1 MMVQRFFAAGFC
13 QAGIWVRASLGLVVV
28 AGLCTP
34 PPAPAQGGW
43 FSRHQKAAAPESKAL
58 AKSAVNPSQPPAF
71 AIPVEPLGFF
81 APGAIYQG
89 ERESLVSLDFL
100 DENRL
105 LFTFHAPGLIRR
117 AGDPTINGDERQ
129 IRAIVL
135 SLPNGT
141 ITAEALWT
149 LHDRTRYLW
158 MLNDGHFLLRD
169 QGDLQLGDASLE
181 LKPSFHF
188 PGPLLWLEMD
198 PTQQMMVTDSRE
210 PADSKAHSGDVL
222 SPATASA
229 TVTSDAP
236 PTTGEPDIV
245 LRILRR
251 VSGRVMLVSHVRT
264 TVHLPINSDG
274 YVESLRSTKGHE
286 WILNLNY
293 FTGGRRIIGKLDSTC
308 TPALEFISNGEVLA
322 TNCNPD
328 GSRWMVAMTTDGRR
342 LWNAASPPTQIWP
355 RLVMAPSGLRL
366 ARETLTVTHR
376 VDAFSPLSF
385 DDVKGQL
392 IEVYDAASGTLALSA
407 PASPVLD
414 GGGNIAISPTGN
426 RVAVL
431 NAGAIQVFELPAPAP
446 MPSSDG
452 KPAVR

>member
-1 MMVQRFFAAGFC
+1 MMVQRCFAAGYC
-13 QAGIWVRASLGLVVV
+13 HAGFWVRASLGLVVL

-34 PPAPAQGGW
+34 SPATAKGGW
-43 FSRHQKAAAPESKAL
+43 FSHRQKKPTPETQPIS
-58 AKSAVNPSQPPAF
+58 KSAVNPSQPPAF

-105 LFTFHAPGLIRR
+105 LFTFRAPGLIRR
-117 AGDPTINGDERQ
+117 AGDPTVNGDERQ

-135 SLPNGT
+135 SLPSGT
-141 ITAEALWT
+141 VSAEALWT

-169 QGDLQLGDASLE
+169 RGDLKVGDASLE
-181 LKPSFHF
+181 LKPSFRF
-188 PGPLLWLEMD
+188 PGPVLWLEMD

-210 PADSKAHSGDVL
+210 PADSPARSGDVM
-222 SPATASA
+222 SPSTASA

-236 PTTGEPDIV
+236 RTSGEADIV

-251 VSGRVMLVSHVRT
+251 VSGKVMLVSHVRT
-264 TVHLPINSDG
+264 TVHLPINSEG
-274 YVESLRSTKGHE
+274 YIESLRSKGRE
-286 WILNLNY
+286 WILNLNL
-293 FTGGRRIIGKLDSTC
+293 FTGGSRIIGKLDSTC
-308 TPALEFISNGEVLA
+308 SPALEFVSNDEVLA
-322 TNCNPD
+322 TTCNPD

-355 RLVMAPSGLRL
+355 RLVMAPNGLRL
-366 ARETLTVTHR
+366 ARETLTVTHP
-376 VDAFSPLSF
+376 VNAFSPLSF

-392 IEVYDAASGTLALSA
+392 VEVYDAASGKPALTTT
-407 PASPVLD
+407 ASPVLD
-414 GGGNIAISPTGN
+414 GGGNIAISPTGK

-431 NAGAIQVFELPAPAP
+431 NAGAIQVFELPAPVP
-446 MPSSDG
+446 LPLSDG
-452 KPAVR
+452 KPIEH